1 MVSMPNNP
9 YDDFLKNLAKMVE
22 EVIRSMPDADSAK
35 FIGCTIIS
43 GTPGELP
50 AQFIP
55 DRGRNEE
62 LQFELIETED
72 RIFITAELPP
82 ANSGAVYA
90 DIKPTRVEIVVG
102 EQRTGIDLDST
113 VDLIHSFYQVRHG
126 VMDIILKKGQTRA
139 EWPVNS

>member
-1 MVSMPNNP
+1 MPNNP

-22 EVIRSMPDADSAK
+22 EVIRNMPEADSAR

-43 GTPGELP
+43 GTPGEFP
-50 AQFIP
+50 AQFIQ
-55 DRGRNEE
+55 DRDVSEE
-62 LQFELIETED
+62 LHFEMIETED

-82 ANSGAVYA
+82 GNRSAVYA
-90 DIKPTRVEIVVG
+90 DIKPMRVEIVTG
-102 EQRTGIDLDST
+102 EKRTGIDLDSP

-139 EWPVNS
+139 EWQAKF

>member
-1 MVSMPNNP
+1 VVSMPNNP

-22 EVIRSMPDADSAK
+22 EVIRSMPDSDSAK

-50 AQFIP
+50 ARFIP
-55 DRGRNEE
+55 DRSGNEV
-62 LQFELIETED
+62 LRFEMIESDD

-82 ANSGAVYA
+82 SSRGAVYA

-102 EQRTGIDLDST
+102 EQHTGIDLDT
-113 VDLIHSFYQVRHG
+113 EVDLIHSFYQVQHR
-126 VMDIILKKGQTRA
+126 VMDIILKKGKTRP
-139 EWPVNS
+139 EWPVDS